1 MNSGIDLKIAGGR
14 LSAEQKKKKQRLIR
28 YVIIFCVL
36 LIPLLGYVQRGLLS
50 GDFHLPISSTIL
62 IFALININGLLLL
75 LMLYLVLRNLVELV
89 FERNQKILGSKLRT
103 RLVISFVSLSLVPT
117 AILFI
122 IALRFVSTS
131 IDYWFNANVEES
143 LQSSLK
149 LAQSILHDTGQQ
161 AEYAGRQLASL
172 LENGTLDLSNRV
184 ALEQF
189 FSKTLKIDLPGAPD
203 SVLLLNN
210 ERSEMLSI
218 KGPRLLPIGL
228 PVIPSEALRLAAD
241 KNRVEVVTQRI
252 TIGELIQAIVPVQVN
267 LSPPQT
273 WFLVTTLLIPSA
285 KLEILHSVSEGIT
298 GYKHLSML
306 KAPIKVSLII
316 MLLITTLLVLF
327 GAIWFGF
334 YIARSLTGP
343 INKLA
348 EATRRVAE
356 GDLDFILEKETDDEM
371 GLLVDSFNTMTSD
384 ILASNR
390 QLTKAHLALQESNE
404 VSEQRRHYLETIL
417 ENVAAGVIAL
427 DENNQITTINRFAED
442 LLAIEPAVFLGKDFH
457 KALPKQHVQIVESFL
472 KELLSTG
479 KPSIERHLRVTIRR
493 GETLSLQV
501 NITQM
506 VDDRQN
512 PIGFV
517 IVFDNLTHL
526 EKAQRLAAWQEVARR
541 IAHEIKNPLTP
552 IQLSAQRLRK
562 RYLDKITD
570 DQNIFDQCT
579 ATIINQVDE
588 IKNLVSEFSDFARMP
603 KLHKERNNLGR
614 LVEEIVFLYREAHK
628 HLTLTSLADPTV
640 PEFLFDAVQIKRV
653 LINLLDNA
661 VSVLSDGGSIDIHLG
676 FGKDPHRIRLSV
688 ADNGP
693 GITEEV
699 KMRIFEPYFS
709 TRKSGTGLGLAIA
722 HTIVTEHNGV
732 IRAQDNHPNGTVF
745 AVELPLDS

>member
-1 MNSGIDLKIAGGR
+1 M
-14 LSAEQKKKKQRLIR
+14 
-28 YVIIFCVL
+28 L

-50 GDFHLPISSTIL
+50 GDFNLPISSTIL

-161 AEYAGRQLASL
+161 AEYAGRQLASI
-172 LENGTLDLSNRV
+172 LENGTLDLSNMTAV
-184 ALEQF
+184 EQF
-189 FSKTLKIDLPGAPD
+189 FTKTIKIDLPGAPD
-203 SVLLLNN
+203 SILLLNG
-210 ERSEMLSI
+210 ERTPLLSVS
-218 KGPRLLPIGL
+218 GPRLQPIVL
-228 PVIPSEALRLAAD
+228 PVIPSEAIRLASAN
-241 KNRVEVVTQRI
+241 NRPEVVTQRI
-252 TIGELIQAIVPVQVN
+252 TIGELIQAIVPVQVTF
-267 LSPPQT
+267 STPQT

-285 KLEILHSVSEGIT
+285 KLETMHSVSEGIS
-298 GYKHLSML
+298 GYKHLLML
-306 KAPIKVSLII
+306 RAPIKVSLII

-356 GDLDFILEKETDDEM
+356 GDLDFILEKEMDDEM
-371 GLLVDSFNTMTSD
+371 GLLIDSFNSMTSD

-390 QLTKAHLALQESNE
+390 NLAMAHDALQESNE
-404 VSEQRRHYLETIL
+404 VSEQRRRYLETIL

-427 DENNQITTINRFAED
+427 DENNQITTINRFAEE

-501 NITQM
+501 NITRM
-506 VDDRQN
+506 VDDHGN

-562 RYLDKITD
+562 RYLDKITE
-570 DQNIFDQCT
+570 DQSIFDQCT

-588 IKNLVSEFSDFARMP
+588 IKKLVSEFSDFARMP
-603 KLHKERNNLGR
+603 KLHKERKNLGR
-614 LVEEIVFLYREAHK
+614 LVEEVVFLYQEAHK
-628 HLTLTSLADPTV
+628 HLTITSEVNPALPD
-640 PEFLFDAVQIKRV
+640 FQFDAVQIKRV

-661 VSVLSDGGSIDIHLG
+661 VSMLGDGGTIEVTLG
-676 FGKDPHRIRLSV
+676 YGDTPHQVRLGV

-693 GITEEV
+693 GIADEV
-699 KMRIFEPYFS
+699 KLRIFEPYFS

-722 HTIVTEHNGV
+722 HTIVTEHSGV
-732 IRAQDNHPNGTVF
+732 IRAHDNLPTGTVF
-745 AVELPLDS
+745 TVELPVDT